1 MSKSKSMTDAPAE
14 LPEWVRPFYEPLFKA
29 IEEDDAMKKAQ
40 KKQKAKII
48 PFPKAGRPH
57 KGKN

>member
-1 MSKSKSMTDAPAE
+1 MTDAPAE